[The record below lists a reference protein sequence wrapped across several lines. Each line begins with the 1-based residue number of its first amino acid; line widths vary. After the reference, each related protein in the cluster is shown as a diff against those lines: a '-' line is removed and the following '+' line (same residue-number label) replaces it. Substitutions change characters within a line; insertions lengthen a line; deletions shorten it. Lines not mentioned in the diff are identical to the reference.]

1 MMATKLTPTEIEDAI
16 FAQLYPERLK
26 VAWLV
31 GHAFPIAGEQ
41 PNEADINAALLRLQV
56 WPNVESYGNVTK
68 WRSSE
73 MRRVESKT

>member
-1 MMATKLTPTEIEDAI
+1 MATKLTPKEIEDAI
-16 FAQLYPERLK
+16 FAQMYSNRLK

-41 PNEADINAALLRLQV
+41 PNEVDINAALLRLQI
-56 WPNVESYGNVTK
+56 WPNVESFGNVTK

-73 MRRVESKT
+73 MRRVETKT